1 MNLQIY
7 FRGVHRDSPI
17 FVASFCRT
25 LLRQCIGHVVLI
37 CKTKQNVYQ

>member
-17 FVASFCRT
+17 L
-25 LLRQCIGHVVLI
+25 LLRSAELCSVNALDISSINL
-37 CKTKQNVYQ
+37 